1 MLNSL
6 VSASIDKGDLTY
18 IEKFPHLIL
27 TPTEVEFFKW
37 LTEYKSIHGTV
48 PTRERLEESEYDVY
62 LTNHMV
68 TSPLLDLFQLSL
80 NAKRE
85 QYSLKRIREITL
97 QIDEN
102 KGIVPTQE
110 IIDLGFQLSSL
121 SEDSTIFLSEFNRDD
136 LYSEDE
142 PKAIKFGFDTIDE
155 NTGGL
160 QAGEFGLIVARPETG
175 KTLLTNFISWNVA
188 TDYGTYKNCKKVL
201 YISAEMTPDRI
212 IARMDAI
219 AGKFN
224 SRIIRSKK
232 DKKLLKEAK
241 VKATKAWELVRLAG
255 GDVIIPNIK
264 QVISPQMVLDLI
276 NTHKP
281 DFVVCDAMYRFSIPG
296 MGKDWRADAE
306 IVRQIANIARITNTP
321 ILGTTQLS
329 RASEKGNYD
338 LGDISFTD
346 ASGQEASI
354 VLAAWNMPS
363 HPNSIII
370 KTLKARDGVKHGQV
384 EIKVSFN
391 TMTYEELMFVDMESV

>member
-6 VSASIDKGDLTY
+6 ISASIDKGDLTY
-18 IEKFPHLIL
+18 IEKFPQLVL
-27 TPTEVEFFKW
+27 TKSEVDFFKW
-37 LTEYKSIHGTV
+37 LTDYKAIHGSV
-48 PTRERLEESEYDVY
+48 PTRERIQESEYDIY

-68 TSPLLDLFQLSL
+68 TSPLLDLYQLSL

-97 QIDEN
+97 QIDES

-224 SRIIRSKK
+224 SRIIRTKK

-241 VKATKAWELVRLAG
+241 VKADKAWELVRLAG
-255 GDVIIPNIK
+255 GDVIIPK
-264 QVISPQMVLDLI
+264 LGVISPQMVLDLI

-281 DFVVCDAMYRFSIPG
+281 DFVVCDAMYRFVIPG
-296 MGKDWRADAE
+296 MGKDWRGDAE
-306 IVRQIANIARITNTP
+306 IVRSIANIARITNTP

-370 KTLKARDGVKHGQV
+370 KTLKARDGVKHGEV

-391 TMTYEELMFVDMESV
+391 TMSYEELMFVNMEDH

>member
-6 VSASIDKGDLTY
+6 ISASIDKGDLTY
-18 IEKFPHLIL
+18 IEKFPQLVL
-27 TPTEVEFFKW
+27 TKSEVDFFKW
-37 LTEYKSIHGTV
+37 LTDYKAIHGSV
-48 PTRERLEESEYDVY
+48 PTRERIQESEYDIY

-68 TSPLLDLFQLSL
+68 TSPLLDLYQLSL

-97 QIDEN
+97 QIDES

-142 PKAIKFGFDTIDE
+142 PKAIKFGFNTIDE

-224 SRIIRSKK
+224 SRIIRTKK

-241 VKATKAWELVRLAG
+241 VKADKAWELVRLAD
-255 GDVIIPNIK
+255 GDVIIPK
-264 QVISPQMVLDLI
+264 LGVISPQMVLDLI

-281 DFVVCDAMYRFSIPG
+281 DFVVCDAMYRFVIPG
-296 MGKDWRADAE
+296 MGKDWRGDAE
-306 IVRQIANIARITNTP
+306 IVRSIANIARITNTP

-370 KTLKARDGVKHGQV
+370 KTLKARDGVKHGEV

-391 TMTYEELMFVDMESV
+391 TMSYEELMFVNMEDH